1 MKCAPCIEKECSK
14 GKDCFNNKDE
24 IKAKYSPRELKMML
38 AADKLTEKYYMKKTR
53 IEEVIYFAKEMKYKR
68 LGMAFCIGLRQEAEI
83 LDRILSRDF
92 KVFSANCKICGIKK
106 SEMRP
111 GTKVSEKK
119 VRISCNPI
127 GQAETLNQKK
137 TDLNINLGLCLG
149 HDILFTEHS
158 RAPVTTLAVKD
169 RVLGHNP
176 LGAIYSRFYRL
187 KRFNL
192 DQ

>member
-1 MKCAPCIEKECSK
+1 MKCAPCDEKECSQ
-14 GKDCFNNKDE
+14 GKDCTGSKQD
-24 IKAKYSPRELKMML
+24 IKSKYSTEDLMMMKV
-38 AADKLTEKYYMKKTR
+38 ADKLTEKYYMKKTR
-53 IEEVIYFAKEMKYKR
+53 IEEVIYFAKEMKYQK

-83 LDRILSRDF
+83 LDKILSKEF

-106 SEMRP
+106 SEMRAK
-111 GTKVSEKK
+111 TKAKDKK
-119 VRISCNPI
+119 IQISCNPV
-127 GQAETLNQKK
+127 GQAEILNQKN

-158 RAPVTTLAVKD
+158 QAPVTTLAVKD

-176 LGAIYSRFYRL
+176 LAAVYSRFYRL

-192 DQ
+192 DK